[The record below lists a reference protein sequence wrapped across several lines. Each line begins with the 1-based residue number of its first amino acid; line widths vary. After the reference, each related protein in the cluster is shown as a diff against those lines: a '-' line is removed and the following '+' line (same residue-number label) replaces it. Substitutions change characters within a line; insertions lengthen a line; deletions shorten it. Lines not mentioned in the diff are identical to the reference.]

1 MENGT
6 VKKDDGTGIH
16 VNPMFNSGSN
26 NKTPNSATNSN
37 PASLPGNGK
46 VSSLP
51 PTPSRSRTLSEPKSS
66 TPRRFRANS
75 TGNVSRSHER
85 HHSHG
90 MPDYSD
96 QGIRLP
102 RHLSAGNV
110 SHHHR
115 QGSHSDHAS
124 QSQSPARTLPRQR
137 TATGNAPFSPSSV
150 CNPHN
155 WPSSVHTTCANGM
168 SNSGVNNTSQP
179 QSPARSVQGGAFVNQ
194 HPSASGTLNSK
205 QQIPGSE
212 SQQPSNFKSAPYN
225 SLGHGAIQLGAG
237 NNGRDGEANSQ
248 GNPISQGS
256 GDAHTTPSPQHS
268 MSYQRAISATP
279 LKSSNPSITLASDS
293 NSGAPMPY
301 SNHRTTPNLS
311 RKWSE
316 EKPTNDAVPNITT
329 NLNYDSKPGDIW
341 HKYNGVKSGLKVEN
355 GRSLSEDQGSKPGSF
370 LQRRNVS
377 SEKCSSQ
384 EQDANKGTLRPLS
397 TGELLSPLDALPDT
411 YANNSSLH
419 LSDRH
424 PYNITQ
430 GTSSFHPFP
439 PPPPEI
445 PTDSSDDDLYSIV
458 AKGNYS
464 SAVPDPNLRH
474 SGVVRS
480 DKRERKHK
488 NKHVYV
494 IIPSEDGSTAV

>member
-16 VNPMFNSGSN
+16 VNPMFNTGSN
-26 NKTPNSATNSN
+26 NKTPHSATNSN
-37 PASLPGNGK
+37 PASLPGNDK

-51 PTPSRSRTLSEPKSS
+51 STPSRSRTLSEPKSG

-85 HHSHG
+85 HHSQG
-90 MPDYSD
+90 MTDYSD
-96 QGIRLP
+96 ERIRLP

-124 QSQSPARTLPRQR
+124 QNQSPARTLPRQR
-137 TATGNAPFSPSSV
+137 AATGNAPFSPSSAR
-150 CNPHN
+150 NPHN
-155 WPSSVHTTCANGM
+155 WPSSAHTTSTNGM
-168 SNSGVNNTSQP
+168 SNSGINNTSQP
-179 QSPARSVQGGAFVNQ
+179 QSPARSVQRGVQ
-194 HPSASGTLNSK
+194 HPSASGTLNNR

-212 SQQPSNFKSAPYN
+212 FQHPSNFTSAQYN
-225 SLGHGAIQLGAG
+225 SLGHGAKQLGAG
-237 NNGRDGEANSQ
+237 NNGRDGEANFQ
-248 GNPISQGS
+248 GNPLSRGS

-268 MSYQRAISATP
+268 MSYQRANSATP
-279 LKSSNPSITLASDS
+279 IKSSNPSNTLASDS

-316 EKPTNDAVPNITT
+316 EKPTNEAVPNITT
-329 NLNYDSKPGDIW
+329 NLNYSSKPGDIW
-341 HKYNGVKSGLKVEN
+341 HKHNGVKSELHDEN
-355 GRSLSEDQGSKPGSF
+355 GRSLSEDQGSTPGSF
-370 LQRRNVS
+370 LQRRNFS

-384 EQDANKGTLRPLS
+384 GQDANKGTLRPPS
-397 TGELLSPLDALPDT
+397 TGELLSPLDVLPDT
-411 YANNSSLH
+411 YANNSSLR
-419 LSDRH
+419 LSDQR
-424 PYNITQ
+424 PYNITP

-480 DKRERKHK
+480 DKRERKQK